1 MAQAQQL
8 NFFLNLTGIHI
19 RVLLKHFL
27 HPGSGIVLVFPV
39 EYTRINQFRAK
50 RCESDAAVLRF
61 QKIFPYQIEQ
71 SPVRGAVY
79 LLDGL

>member
-1 MAQAQQL
+1 MAQAQHS

-19 RVLLKHFL
+19 RVLLKHFF
-27 HPGSGIVLVFPV
+27 HAGGGIVLVFPV
-39 EYTRINQFRAK
+39 EYTRKDQFRAK